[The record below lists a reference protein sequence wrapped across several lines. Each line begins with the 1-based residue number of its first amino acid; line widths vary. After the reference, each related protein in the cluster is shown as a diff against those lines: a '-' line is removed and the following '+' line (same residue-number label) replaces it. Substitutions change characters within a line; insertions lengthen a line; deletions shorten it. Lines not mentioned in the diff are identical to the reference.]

1 MNAVEIRNLTV
12 SYRENV
18 ALKGI
23 SLNIEEGTFLSVIGP
38 NGAGKTTLLT
48 AINGLGRILSGTVKV
63 FGMYMTPRNAV
74 RIRKRIG
81 YVPQNL
87 SIDPRFPITVEEV
100 VKLGRFG
107 KVGLF
112 RRLTKQDDD
121 IVHHAMELTG
131 VLELRDRP
139 IGHLSGGE
147 QQKVSLAR
155 VVAQQPELMLLD
167 EPTSNL
173 DPKAQEEIVGLI
185 DKIYNENH
193 ITVVFVTHILTHI
206 PRSCRQ
212 VVLMKHGTILWAGD
226 IQQLDDKL
234 LYELYDHPMGPL
246 TINR

>member
-38 NGAGKTTLLT
+38 NGAGKTTFLT

-226 IQQLDDKL
+226 IKQLDDKL